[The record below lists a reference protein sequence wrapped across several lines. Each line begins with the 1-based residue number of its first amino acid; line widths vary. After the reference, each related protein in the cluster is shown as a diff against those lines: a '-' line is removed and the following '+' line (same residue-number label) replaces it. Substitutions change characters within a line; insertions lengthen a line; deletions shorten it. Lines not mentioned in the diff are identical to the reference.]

1 MIKFSKISDEIKEQK
16 QNFFN
21 VFNFIL
27 LFRQEISTK
36 IALIFRYYEKKID
49 LYQGSYQGEKLIKKR
64 NDTQNEGIKPHLKLK
79 IIQQIID
86 KL

>member
-49 LYQGSYQGEKLIKKR
+49 LY
-64 NDTQNEGIKPHLKLK
+64 
-79 IIQQIID
+79 
-86 KL
+86 